1 MAFPSVHIYLLGRF
15 EVARDQRILKVDAWS
30 RRKAALLL
38 QHLALERRAV
48 KDQVIEILWPESAPD
63 SGTNNLY
70 QTLHVLRQTLDTALG
85 SGTGE
90 AMLSFEG
97 GILSLNADV
106 WVDAE
111 EFERLCVGSSSE
123 ALQQALALYQGD
135 LLPEN
140 LYDDWTQARRAALQR
155 LQRETVLRLA
165 AYLQENSDYEAAISL
180 VTPLLSRDPTDE
192 TAHREVMRLYALSGQ
207 RHEALRQY
215 QRCVK
220 ALEEELGLTPDPATE
235 ALFAQILNGELVAM
249 IASATRTLPASPI
262 IEVEGDTP
270 LVGRGAERTALQR
283 LIFDQSDIP
292 GKTILLGGDAGV
304 GKTRLA
310 YALLRDAAESGMT
323 VLFGAAYEQE
333 GQLSYQPFIEA
344 FDHYLAEHPAAAQNP
359 ITHYIPFG
367 GYDEQ
372 EHTAL
377 FRATATF
384 LANLAQD
391 GPLVLLVDD
400 LHAAD
405 ETSLHLLHYLARQTR
420 AARVILLATYRTGGM
435 LSPACDAL
443 FNALYR
449 EHLSETVVLAPLM
462 HEDVGRIINHVLGGE
477 ASPTLIKAIV
487 ELTEGNP
494 FFVQEITR
502 ALMKFDQIE
511 MQADQWQLRP
521 DATLH
526 LPAGLRGLIRE
537 RVARLGASV
546 EPLLR
551 TAAVI
556 GQQFRYELLRDI
568 SKLSDDRVLD
578 ALDAALDGQ
587 LLEEIQTGYRFRHP
601 LIRQALYEGLSHA
614 RRAHLHTRVAE
625 VIEAGRP
632 PDELS
637 AQAETLAY
645 HYDASDQRERAFPYL
660 IQAAEKAQSV
670 YAFEVAVDYYD
681 RALKLLDTLND
692 DSAQRWHI
700 LEQMGALENTLA
712 DSQRSV
718 AHFEEA
724 LAMTPTATWQPRG
737 TDRARLHRWAANTL
751 VATGDIGAAERH
763 LHTALDLISPDDQLS
778 REYACL
784 MYALALWHWHRNEFQ
799 EAFDVAQRS
808 LSAAEQSGDQTNTAR
823 AFEMLALAAHSL
835 GEWQQGLDF
844 EAQRSALAGPG
855 LDVTGLFD
863 MHLCLWEYHLYGD
876 KPYAEVKQTVE
887 TTLQQARRMGAVRA
901 IALCQC
907 FGGALEYQ
915 AGHWQQAEAALRELI
930 QLYRQIGAAVGE
942 ALACQRL
949 GRLQTALGQLNEG
962 MSTLENGVV
971 AAERADLRAHCLTR
985 LYATMTRNRLI
996 AGDVAAAERT
1006 LALGLETSDQHGH
1019 CSTCDLLL
1027 LPAAVS
1033 VRIVQGD
1040 LDAAGVFT
1048 RQLEQAAA
1056 RYGSGLWLAMARQ
1069 ARGEYLAACGDL
1081 DDALTSYAEAQ
1092 AGFQAAGYDYEVARC
1107 LLQSAEIRLNRGAP
1121 GDAEQAEITQSQT
1134 DQIFQRLKIN

>member
-1 MAFPSVHIYLLGRF
+1 MASPSVHIYLLGRF
-15 EVARDQRILKVDAWS
+15 EVVRDQRILKADAWS

-38 QHLALERRAV
+38 QLLALERRMI
-48 KDQVIEILWPESAPD
+48 KDQVIETLWPESGVN
-63 SGTNNLY
+63 SGANNLY
-70 QTLHVLRQTLDTALG
+70 QTLHILRQTLDTALG
-85 SGTGE
+85 SGSAE
-90 AMLSFEG
+90 AVISFESG
-97 GILSLNADV
+97 TLSLNADV

-111 EFERLCVGSSSE
+111 AFEWLCTDTSPEV
-123 ALQQALALYQGD
+123 LQQALTLYQGD
-135 LLPEN
+135 LLPET
-140 LYDDWTQARRAALQR
+140 LYDDWTQARRATLQH
-155 LQRETVLRLA
+155 LHREAVLKLA
-165 AYLQENSDYEAAISL
+165 AYRRDGGDYDTALSL
-180 VTPLLSRDPTDE
+180 VVPLLTHDPTDE
-192 TAHREVMRLYALSGQ
+192 TAHRELMRLYALSGQ

-220 ALEEELGLTPDPATE
+220 ALEDELGLTPDPATE
-235 ALFAQILNGELVAM
+235 ALYAQILNGALTAPKAAISGHVPTP
-249 IASATRTLPASPI
+249 ST
-262 IEVEGDTP
+262 IEVERDTL
-270 LVGRGAERTALQR
+270 LVGRNTELATIRR
-283 LIFDQSDIP
+283 LIFDQSDIS
-292 GKTILLGGDAGV
+292 GRTILLAGDAGV
-304 GKTRLA
+304 GKTQLA
-310 YALLRDAAESGMT
+310 YEVLRDAAESGMT
-323 VLFGAAYEQE
+323 TLFGAAYEQE

-344 FDHYLAEHPAAAQNP
+344 FDRYLAEHPSAGQNP
-359 ITHYIPFG
+359 ITHYVPFG

-384 LANLAQD
+384 LGELAQRA
-391 GPLVLLVDD
+391 PLMLLVDD

-405 ETSLHLLHYLARQTR
+405 ETSLHLFHYLARQTR
-420 AARVILLATYRTGGM
+420 STQVILLATYRSDGISSSA
-435 LSPACDAL
+435 LDAL
-443 FNALYR
+443 LNALYR
-449 EHLSETVVLAPLM
+449 EHLSETVILSPLA
-462 HEDVGRIINHVLGGE
+462 HDDVGKIVSHIVGGE
-477 ASPTLIKAIV
+477 AAPALLQAIA

-494 FFVQEITR
+494 FFTQEIAR
-502 ALMKFDQIE
+502 ALLKFDQIE
-511 MQADQWQLRP
+511 EQAGQWQLRP
-521 DATLH
+521 NANLH

-537 RVARLGASV
+537 RVARLGEWV

-556 GQQFRYELLRDI
+556 GQQFRYELLRDL
-568 SKLSDDRVLD
+568 SELSDDRLLD

-587 LLEEIQTGYRFRHP
+587 LLEEVGTGYRFRHP
-601 LIRQALYEGLSHA
+601 LIRQALYEGLSRA

-645 HYDASDQRERAFPYL
+645 HYDASDRRARALPYL

-670 YAFEVAVDYYD
+670 YAFEVAVDDYD
-681 RALKLLDTLND
+681 RALKLLDTLD
-692 DSAQRWHI
+692 DDPAQRWHI
-700 LEQMGALENTLA
+700 LEQVGALENTLA

-718 AHFEEA
+718 AHFEQA
-724 LAMTPTATWQPRG
+724 LALAPTASWQPRS
-737 TDRARLHRWAANTL
+737 TDRARLHRWAAITL
-751 VATGDIGAAERH
+751 VTAGDMGAAERH
-763 LHTALDLISPDDQLS
+763 LRTALDLIGPDDQLS
-778 REYACL
+778 TEYACL
-784 MYALALWHWHRNEFQ
+784 MYTLALWHWHRNEFQ
-799 EAFDVAQRS
+799 AAFDVAQRS
-808 LSAAEQSGDQTNTAR
+808 LSAAEQIGDQTNTAR

-876 KPYAEVKQTVE
+876 KPYAEVRQTVE
-887 TTLQQARRMGAVRA
+887 TTLQQARRMGAPRA

-915 AGHWQQAEAALRELI
+915 AGHWHQAEAALRESI
-930 QLYRQIGAAVGE
+930 DLYRQIGAAVGE

-949 GRLQTALGQLNEG
+949 GRLQTALGQLGEG
-962 MSTLENGVV
+962 MSTLETGVV

-985 LYATMTRNRLI
+985 LYATMTRNRLT
-996 AGDVAAAERT
+996 AGDVTAAERT

-1033 VRIVQGD
+1033 VRIAQGD
-1040 LDAAGVFT
+1040 LDAAGVFL

-1056 RYGSGLWLAMARQ
+1056 RYGSGLWVAMARQ
-1069 ARGEYLAACGDL
+1069 ARGEYRTACGDL
-1081 DDALTSYAEAQ
+1081 DDALTSYADAQ

-1107 LLQSAEIRLNRGAP
+1107 LLQSADIRLSRRAP
-1121 GDAEQAEITQSQT
+1121 GDAEPAAADRSEAE
-1134 DQIFQRLKIN
+1134 QILQRLKTN